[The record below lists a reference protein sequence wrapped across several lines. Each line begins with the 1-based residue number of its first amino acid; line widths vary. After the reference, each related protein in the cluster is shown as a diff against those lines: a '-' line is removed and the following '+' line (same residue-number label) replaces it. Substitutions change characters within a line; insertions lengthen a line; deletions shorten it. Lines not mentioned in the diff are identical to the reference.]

1 MPIFHLRT
9 NVKNVP
15 ESFISKVSKEVAT
28 LTNKEEAKVMV
39 IVEDNIKITFGS
51 SGKLFL
57 SLLMYIVNIYRF
69 FISHGLSYDSD
80 QTGTINFYQVMI

>member
-28 LTNKEEAKVMV
+28 LTNKEEARVMV
-39 IVEDNIKITFGS
+39 IVEDNIRITFGC
-51 SGKLFL
+51 SGKTFL
-57 SLLMYIVNIYRF
+57 SLLIMFIVSTKFLHLFPMDY
-69 FISHGLSYDSD
+69 L
-80 QTGTINFYQVMI
+80 TIQINPE